1 MKVCLTGATGFIG
14 RYVLERLLARDDEVV
29 VLALPETIEQ
39 LPHRDGV
46 QVVAASLED
55 PDALAEATREAEVVY
70 HLAALL
76 PGSDPRDLFRVNVD
90 GTENLLRA
98 TPEGVRFVFTS
109 SVAVYRPA
117 PWPFMWPITE
127 DHPQAA
133 YANEGLRSYGQS
145 KIDAEQRIL
154 RAHDERG
161 LEYVILRPTA
171 TYGPGAQYAE
181 RLLQHATRP
190 WGGWAPGAG
199 WGMPPWLQPGDLAE
213 YGAEYGV
220 LQSVHV
226 RDLAD
231 AVVRAGTV
239 SEAANEVINVA
250 GGEVFTPQQ
259 VAAAVWQTL
268 APASTPYLPP
278 YGGDSAGPHGQGPPG
293 FHLGG
298 LAGPH
303 RPGLASAYLQGIAG
317 SHRQRLAGR
326 YRRKFD
332 ISKAERVLGYT
343 PQVSLREGLEE
354 MVSEAR
360 ERWWGPSGW
369 MAWWPWTPRGAAS
382 WSGDPTETSGA

>member
-1 MKVCLTGATGFIG
+1 MRREDDVKVCLTGATGFIG
-14 RYVLERLLARDDEVV
+14 RYVLERLLADGDEVV
-29 VLALPETIEQ
+29 VLALPETREQ
-39 LPHRDGV
+39 VPHRDRV
-46 QVVAASLED
+46 EVVAGTLED
-55 PDALAEATREAEVVY
+55 ADALAEATGGAEVVY

-76 PGSDPRDLFRVNVD
+76 PGSEPGDLFRVNVD

-98 TPEGVRFVFTS
+98 SPEGVRFVFTS
-109 SVAVYRPA
+109 SAAVYRPA

-199 WGMPPWLQPGDLAE
+199 WGMPPPLQPGDLAE
-213 YGAEYGV
+213 EYGV
-220 LQSVHV
+220 LQSVHA

-239 SEAANEVINVA
+239 PEAANEVINVA
-250 GGEVFTPQQ
+250 GGEVFAPQQ

-268 APASTPYLPP
+268 APGSTPYLPP
-278 YGGDSAGPHGQGPPG
+278 SY
-293 FHLGG
+293 
-298 LAGPH
+298 
-303 RPGLASAYLQGIAG
+303 RQGIAG

-326 YRRKFD
+326 YRPKFD

-360 ERWWGPSGW
+360 ERWGGPSGW